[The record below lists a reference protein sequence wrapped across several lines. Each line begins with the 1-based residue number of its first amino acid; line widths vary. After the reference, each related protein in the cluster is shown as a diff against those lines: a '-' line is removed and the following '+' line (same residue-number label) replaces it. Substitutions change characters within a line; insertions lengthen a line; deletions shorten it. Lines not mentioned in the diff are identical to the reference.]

1 MDPGKAGAGLSSAP
15 SQTEAMAG
23 LERGPRLAQTCTL
36 YTECTTV
43 QCQCRGSR
51 RTEKRAERS
60 AGDTETTPGII
71 ERLCN
76 QVSSPVNIAAF
87 HHLDR
92 GQTPLWGQGSDLIM
106 TLILSNCP
114 DVRTLFLDKPDR
126 YPVSQ
131 LIIQIITPWSDP
143 GQWSSLSLSHRMSHV
158 RCQAGP
164 VAQ

>member
-1 MDPGKAGAGLSSAP
+1 MVAAWR
-15 SQTEAMAG
+15 
-23 LERGPRLAQTCTL
+23 ERGPRLAQTCTL
-36 YTECTTV
+36 SVHSV
-43 QCQCRGSR
+43 QSVHWPGGL
-51 RTEKRAERS
+51 RADRS
-60 AGDTETTPGII
+60 SVTSLGVSGDTETIPGII